1 MDIGAFSYRLKI
13 AVEPQWAEIIK
24 QVVGLRDH
32 YEQKE
37 FAKKLTDLPDD
48 RMLHPV
54 VIALRK
60 TPHHRQPL
68 RPGASGCR
76 YLRSRTISSKRTRPL
91 SVQRTKMSL
100 NI

>member
-24 QVVGLRDH
+24 QVVGLRDY

-76 YLRSRTISSKRTRPL
+76 FFGPEQFPARGLDHYRCNARKCL
-91 SVQRTKMSL
+91 
-100 NI
+100 